1 MYITL
6 QWTQKYPFR
15 RKLNKLHVNRI
26 PSGTLFLK
34 EPDCNTIMGG
44 NLLLPCLVF
53 MQTQNVHISFFN
65 TDKYFP
71 SQVQSPY
78 WEEKEKQQ
86 TLASAQPWPLWGG
99 PEKLSLTTVSF
110 VNRRWKKWFPVEL
123 EVARDNLSQWG
134 KITIVIGL
142 NKMAQHGRLA
152 EPGSSWLQFTLFF
165 RKL

>member
-6 QWTQKYPFR
+6 QWTQKYQFR

-26 PSGTLFLK
+26 PSGILFLK

-86 TLASAQPWPLWGG
+86 TLASAQP
-99 PEKLSLTTVSF
+99 
-110 VNRRWKKWFPVEL
+110 
-123 EVARDNLSQWG
+123 
-134 KITIVIGL
+134 
-142 NKMAQHGRLA
+142 
-152 EPGSSWLQFTLFF
+152 
-165 RKL
+165 